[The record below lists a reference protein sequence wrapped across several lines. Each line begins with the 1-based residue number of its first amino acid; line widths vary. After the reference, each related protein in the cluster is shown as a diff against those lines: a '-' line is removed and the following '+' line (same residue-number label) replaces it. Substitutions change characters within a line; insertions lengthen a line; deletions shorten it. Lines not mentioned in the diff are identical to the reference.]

1 MGRRRGAGTRFR
13 ATQHTAAVLLPAL
26 GLAAVSGAAQADDF
40 SLFGLQ
46 GDFNVQ
52 ATYSVAA
59 RLHDADKR
67 LVDSVGGPRIPV
79 PEFLKYPESNNYD
92 DGNRNFKKG
101 SLINNRLSLLGEVGL
116 TWNDYGVFFRGD
128 TFYDQVYKSKNDNTS
143 PESIS
148 NTHFKYNHFTD
159 SASFYDGNRFR
170 LLDAYAYANWT
181 FGDEMA
187 LGLKIGQH
195 VAAWGES
202 LFFSGVA
209 LTQGPADATKAAVP
223 GADVKSILLPVNQVS
238 MNFALNNQLTLLG
251 QYKFEFKPFEL
262 NPVGEFYSPAD
273 VVGPGAEFIYGIR
286 NPFQPDALS
295 RADLGN
301 GATYGQALNTVL
313 KLAFPGLADN
323 QIAQALEGLAG
334 GLNLPGV
341 LNLPLSGVSLPGTS
355 PAGINVQRIHDTKP
369 SRWGQWGA
377 GVRWQATP
385 TTNFGYYHLRMH
397 SQTPGPVQNYGYA
410 TLVGPV
416 VEGGTPLVTT
426 ADLALKVPVT
436 YSIRYFDAVRTD
448 AMSMSTNLF
457 GANVGMELLW
467 RENVPVLVDVDA
479 GVLGPVPTPTRARI
493 AQVDLNGLYL
503 WGPGPFW
510 DSIVLV
516 GDLGYISVQD
526 VNPVSG
532 PDPNITS
539 TDLTNTKDSAAYQF
553 LAIVEKRNVFNGWD
567 LSMPIVW
574 GDVIVGQSSYLS
586 GFGALFGED
595 NSVASVGVNFT
606 YLLKLTVGVNW
617 AGYFGHPDL
626 NHNPYA
632 DRDNVGINVT
642 YRF

>member
-1 MGRRRGAGTRFR
+1 MRRRPSRL
-13 ATQHTAAVLLPAL
+13 VLPTL
-26 GLAAVSGAAQADDF
+26 GLLAASGSATAGDF
-40 SLFGLQ
+40 SLFGLE
-46 GDFNVQ
+46 GDYQVQ
-52 ATYSVAA
+52 ATYSAA
-59 RLHDADKR
+59 WRIHDANDR
-67 LVDSVGGPRIPV
+67 LIDSPGGPNIPV

-101 SLINNRLSLLGEVGL
+101 SMINNRLSLLGEVGL
-116 TWNDYGVFFRGD
+116 TWNDYGLFVRGD

-148 NTHFKYNHFTD
+148 NTRFDHDEFTD

-170 LLDAYAYANWT
+170 LLDAFGYANWT

-187 LGLKIGQH
+187 LGIKLGQH

-209 LTQGPADATKAAVP
+209 LTQGPADATKAALP
-223 GADVKSILLPVNQVS
+223 GAEVKSILLPVNQVS
-238 MNFALNNQLTLLG
+238 MNFALTNELTLLG

-262 NPVGEFYSPAD
+262 NPVGEYYSPAD

-286 NPFQPDALS
+286 NPFQPDTLA
-295 RADLGN
+295 RADLGD

-313 KLAFPGLADN
+313 TLALPQLSDN
-323 QIAQALEGLAG
+323 QLALALQNLVG
-334 GLNLPGV
+334 GLNLPGL
-341 LNLPLSGVSLPGTS
+341 LNLPLAGITLPEST
-355 PAGINVQRIHDTKP
+355 PKGINVQRVHDTKP
-369 SRWGQWGA
+369 SDFGQWGA
-377 GVRWQATP
+377 GARWQITP
-385 TTNFGYYHLRMH
+385 TTNIGYYHLRMH
-397 SQTPGPVQNYGYA
+397 SQTPAPVQNYGYA
-410 TLVGPV
+410 TLVGPL
-416 VEGGTPLVTT
+416 VEGGPPVLTT
-426 ADLALKVPVT
+426 EALGLLVPVT
-436 YSIRYFDAVRTD
+436 YTVRYFDATRTD
-448 AMSMSTNLF
+448 AMSLTTNLF

-479 GVLGPVPTPTRARI
+479 GVLGPVPTPTRARV

-516 GDLGYISVQD
+516 GDIGWISVQD
-526 VNPVSG
+526 VNPVAG
-532 PDPNITS
+532 PDPNVRS

-553 LAIVEKRNVFNGWD
+553 LAIIEKRNVFNGWD
-567 LSMPIVW
+567 LSMPLVF

-595 NSVASVGVNFT
+595 NMVASVGVNFT

-617 AGYFGHPDL
+617 AGYFGHADL